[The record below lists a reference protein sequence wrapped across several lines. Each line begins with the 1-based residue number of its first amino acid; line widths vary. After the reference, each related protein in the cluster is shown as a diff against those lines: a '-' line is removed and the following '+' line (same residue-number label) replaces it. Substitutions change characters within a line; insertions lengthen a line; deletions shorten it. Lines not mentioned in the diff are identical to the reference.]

1 MWGSGP
7 SANESRPARE
17 ASPQWHRLWL
27 NPRAAQRVGLW
38 VRSLRADVCIA
49 SHSSG
54 VTSSVTCRAAH
65 PVRHL
70 PRTPEAVPQWRAR
83 RFGVREA
90 MVSGPCRAIVR
101 EQEPLKRQPAL
112 QLLRDHFHRT
122 VVQLHAAPSACMCVV
137 RARGRPCASADD
149 AACVYTC
156 KARRA
161 KGRGFM
167 HPCLAGLRT
176 RAITGC
182 PSPVRTLGITACT
195 A

>member
-1 MWGSGP
+1 M
-7 SANESRPARE
+7 AQTVAK
-17 ASPQWHRLWL
+17 L
-27 NPRAAQRVGLW
+27 NPRAGSGSVCRSVH
-38 VRSLRADVCIA
+38 SLRADVCIA

-137 RARGRPCASADD
+137 RAREAVLIRGRRWVCLH
-149 AACVYTC
+149 VQG
-156 KARRA
+156 KA
-161 KGRGFM
+161 GGS
-167 HPCLAGLRT
+167 CT
-176 RAITGC
+176 RA
-182 PSPVRTLGITACT
+182 
-195 A
+195 